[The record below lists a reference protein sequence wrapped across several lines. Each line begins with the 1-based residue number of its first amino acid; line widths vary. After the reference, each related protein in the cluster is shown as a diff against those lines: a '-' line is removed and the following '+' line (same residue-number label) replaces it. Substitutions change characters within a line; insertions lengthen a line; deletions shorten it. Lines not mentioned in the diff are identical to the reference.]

1 MGGFPVRTHGCGAID
16 AARIGFY
23 ESPPLGT
30 LAGGDPAGRAC
41 RHRHLSPALR
51 ALAASTWREM
61 LSISPRLLALI
72 FLLKTGQALFSGLVW
87 RNALLCAWPHRP
99 LSYGFVLGVE
109 QGQIAVNT
117 VMPARAGT
125 WAMLGI
131 FAYAIG
137 NVRPVKLVAVWGV
150 QSLAYGMFA
159 AVSYAIIAIGIPSQ
173 AGGDDGP
180 LARVRR
186 FAVDRPGL
194 AGAVVIVLAVA
205 AAIGLVLA
213 RRRIPSARQQA
224 IEGLAI
230 VRPPARYL
238 RLLFLPSCVSYAF
251 GVASYVVLLH
261 AFDIP
266 VTVFTVALAL
276 GSNALGGAVR
286 MTPGGLGTSQALDV
300 IALTAYAPAGCGNRI
315 LTLGNRHHRGRQH
328 RGLHRRARG
337 LDRIARYP
345 PPDRRTAARRAR
357 RRAACAECPPTR
369 PAPANEATG

>member
-1 MGGFPVRTHGCGAID
+1 MLAALVAIV
-16 AARIGFY
+16 I
-23 ESPPLGT
+23 
-30 LAGGDPAGRAC
+30 
-41 RHRHLSPALR
+41 LSPALR

-61 LSISPRLLALI
+61 LSIPPGLLALI
-72 FLLKTGQALFSGLVW
+72 FLLKTGQALYSGLVW

-131 FAYAIG
+131 FAFAIG

-150 QSLAYGMFA
+150 QGFAYGVFA
-159 AVSYAIIAIGIPSQ
+159 AINYAIIAIGIPNQ

-186 FAVDRPGL
+186 FTVDRPGP
-194 AGAVVIVLAVA
+194 AVAVVIVLAVA
-205 AAIGLVLA
+205 AAAGLVLA
-213 RRRIPSARQQA
+213 RRRLPSARQQA

-230 VRPPARYL
+230 VRPPTRYL

-286 MTPGGLGTSQALDV
+286 ITPGGLGTSQALDV
-300 IALTAYAPAGCGNRI
+300 IALTAYAPTDVVTAYSLSEIAITAVVSIVVSIVALVASTGLRGTRNLIGELRRGE
-315 LTLGNRHHRGRQH
+315 LGA
-328 RGLHRRARG
+328 GLHALNARQRDLRQRTRRSHNG
-337 LDRIARYP
+337 G
-345 PPDRRTAARRAR
+345 
-357 RRAACAECPPTR
+357 TR
-369 PAPANEATG
+369 KP